1 MIGPDENLA
10 DPDAHWLKQAFPDLT
25 FCYRSNTVSLTHGRT
40 RGSRLVSWVWSQIY
54 VRPTLVGGCRPIEL
68 LTYLS
73 QDDWQIVYNNVVVAF
88 GVPSEIAIACP
99 RAHLV

>member
-1 MIGPDENLA
+1 MVLPPEEIYQVVA
-10 DPDAHWLKQAFPDLT
+10 AHRVLSPGGYL
-25 FCYRSNTVSLTHGRT
+25 YLVSPTHGRT
-40 RGSRLVSWVWSQIY
+40 KGSRLVSWVWSQIY
-54 VRPTLVGGCRPIEL
+54 ALRPTLVGGCRPIEL

-73 QDDWQIVYNNVVVAF
+73 QDDWQIAYNNVVVAF